1 MAGCLISNSLIA
13 ADISCYNL
21 IRWISFC
28 LQTYCTNSFW
38 LNVAGIPYSVQSIN
52 CAFTVVFREKK
63 ALHYQIYTSVILD
76 FRGEIRQELPNWDE
90 ANWSTHYD
98 ICILCRQLGNV
109 LNDEIREQ
117 TKLFRQII
125 GRDRKLMEYR
135 NYAASISTTI
145 WPIYDIQMLHVVV
158 CQHF

>member
-1 MAGCLISNSLIA
+1 MPGCLISNSLIA

-21 IRWISFC
+21 VRWISFC
-28 LQTYCTNSFW
+28 LQAYYTNSFW
-38 LNVAGIPYSVQSIN
+38 LNVAVQSMCSP
-52 CAFTVVFREKK
+52 CALTVVFREKK
-63 ALHYQIYTSVILD
+63 SLHFHIYTSVILD

-98 ICILCRQLGNV
+98 ICILCRLLGKV

-125 GRDRKLMEYR
+125 GRDRKLVEYR
-135 NYAASISTTI
+135 NYAASISITI
-145 WPIYDIQMLHVVV
+145 WPIYDIQMLHAIV